1 MHRGRAL
8 VFLVLSSLIGP
19 SALAQTRVTVS
30 GQVVD
35 TTGAALPGATIVLT
49 PSSGRARRT
58 ATGADGRYAFV
69 DVVSGRYGVSA
80 SAINFGTSRRT
91 NVSIADRAVTID
103 FTLHLAVTADVV
115 VTAKSSFRNLADL
128 EHPEE
133 NLVGVAS
140 AASEGAV
147 TARQIEARP
156 IMRAGEVLESVPGVI
171 ISQHSGEGKANQY
184 YLRGF
189 NLDHGTDFATTVAGL
204 PVNMPT
210 HAHGQGYSDVNFL
223 IPELVSGVQY
233 RKGPYFAETGD
244 FSAAGSANINYAN
257 ALDRPIASVSTGE
270 EGWQR
275 LLLAASPAAGRGH
288 LLAAIELN
296 HNDGPWTLE
305 DDYRK
310 VNGVLR
316 YSATGGSHAFSLTGL
331 FYRATWD
338 STDQVPD
345 RAIAGGVI
353 ERFGTIDPTDG
364 GTTARSSLVADYQHT
379 TARRLTRATVYLS
392 RYRLNLFS
400 NFTYF
405 LDDPDKGDQFEQADR
420 RWVSGGRVSQRVLS
434 QWGARS
440 IASLYGLEM
449 RSDDI
454 PTVGLYHTAARARL
468 ATVRQD
474 VVQETAAA
482 AFGEATIAWSP
493 WMRTTGGLRVDG
505 SRFVVDSNDPAN
517 SGSARAG
524 VVSPKGTIVLGPWQR
539 TEIYANAGLGFHSND
554 ARGVTITRDPS
565 SGDPANPVTPL
576 VRARGMEVGLRTVAI
591 PRVQTTLALWR
602 LGLGSELLFVGDAG
616 TTEGSRPS
624 SRYGVESATYV
635 RVAPWLNADADI
647 AWSHARF
654 TDADPAGD
662 RIPGAAEVITSL
674 GVTVEP
680 SSCVFGSLRLR
691 YFGPRPLVE
700 DDRVRSAPT
709 SLLNGQIGVRVSAHL
724 RIVLDAFNLLNADA
738 SDIDYYYTSRLPGEP
753 AEGIDDIHTH
763 PTIPRTARISARVE
777 W

>member
-1 MHRGRAL
+1 L
-8 VFLVLSSLIGP
+8 LSFVCT
-19 SALAQTRVTVS
+19 SALAQTRVAVS

-35 TTGAALPGATIVLT
+35 TTGAALPDATIVLT
-49 PSSGRARRT
+49 PVSGRATRT
-58 ATGADGRYAFV
+58 ATGPDGRYTFTNIP
-69 DVVSGRYGVSA
+69 SGRYRMFA
-80 SAINFGTSRRT
+80 SAMNFGTSRRT
-91 NVSIADRAVTID
+91 NVDVSDRAVTID
-103 FTLHLAVTADVV
+103 FTLHLALTADVV

-133 NLVGVAS
+133 NLVGIAT

-147 TARQIEARP
+147 TARQIDARP

-257 ALDRPIASVSTGE
+257 TLEHPIASVSTGE

-275 LLLAASPAAGRGH
+275 LLLAASPSVGRGR
-288 LLAAIELN
+288 LLGALELN
-296 HNDGPWTLE
+296 HNDGPWQLK

-310 VNGVLR
+310 INGVLR
-316 YSATGGSHAFSLTGL
+316 YSATNGSHAFSLTGL

-345 RAIAGGVI
+345 RAIADGEI
-353 ERFGTIDPTDG
+353 DRFGAIDPTDG
-364 GTTARSSLVADYQHT
+364 GTTARTSAVADYQHT
-379 TARRLTRATVYLS
+379 TSRRLTRATAYLS
-392 RYRLNLFS
+392 RYRLNLYS
-400 NFTYF
+400 DFTYF
-405 LDDPDKGDQFEQADR
+405 LDDPVHGDQFEQADR

-434 QWGARS
+434 RWGARS
-440 IASLYGLEM
+440 VESLYGVEV

-454 PTVGLYHTAARARL
+454 PTVGLYHTEARERL
-468 ATVRQD
+468 ETVRQD
-474 VVQETAAA
+474 TVQETTAA
-482 AFGEATIAWSP
+482 AFGEATITWSP
-493 WMRTTGGLRVDG
+493 WLRTTGGVRVDG
-505 SRFVVDSNDPAN
+505 YRFDVDSSDPAN
-517 SGSARAG
+517 AGSARAG
-524 VVSPKGTIVLGPWQR
+524 LVSPKGTLVLGPWQR
-539 TEIYANAGLGFHSND
+539 TEIYVNAGDGFHSND

-565 SGDPANPVTPL
+565 SGDPADPVTPL

-591 PRVQTTLALWR
+591 PRIQTTLALWR
-602 LGLGSELLFVGDAG
+602 LGLDSELLFVGDAG

-624 SRYGVESATYV
+624 DRYGIESATYV
-635 RVAPWLNADADI
+635 RVTPWLNADADV

-654 TDADPAGD
+654 TDDDPAGGH
-662 RIPGAAEVITSL
+662 IPGAANVITSL

-680 SSCVFGSLRLR
+680 SSRVFGSLRLR
-691 YFGPRPLVE
+691 YFGPRPLIE
-700 DDRVRSAPT
+700 DDSVRSAAT
-709 SLLNGQIGVRVSAHL
+709 SLLNGQIGLRVSTRL
-724 RIVLDAFNLLNADA
+724 RVVLDAFNLLNAAA

-753 AEGIDDIHTH
+753 AEGVDDIHTH